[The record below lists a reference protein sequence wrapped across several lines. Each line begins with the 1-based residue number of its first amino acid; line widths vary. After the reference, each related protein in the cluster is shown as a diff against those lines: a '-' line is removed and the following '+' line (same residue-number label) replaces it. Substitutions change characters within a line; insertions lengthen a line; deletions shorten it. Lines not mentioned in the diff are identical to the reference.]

1 MEKLYSII
9 KAFILMIMA
18 ISIGCSENRKEQN
31 TNEHKENPTKI
42 LIENKIGFS
51 FPDFIEINSDNSAVT
66 FNGDYTNTIILKFKD
81 NTNLDNFY
89 SEIKKRVESPR
100 NLNYEKVNGCIT
112 LTDEWGVN
120 VHGEYSYAF
129 MSECADGD
137 DKDFSLVINSK
148 DSIVTLSHGYW

>member
-1 MEKLYSII
+1 MNCII
-9 KAFILMIMA
+9 RIFSLLVLVF
-18 ISIGCSENRKEQN
+18 IGCTEKKVEKE
-31 TNEHKENPTKI
+31 ENPTKI

-51 FPDFIEINSDNSAVT
+51 FPDFIEINSDNSAVA
-66 FNGDYTNTIILKFKD
+66 FNGDYTNTIILKFKE
-81 NTNLDNFY
+81 NVNLDNFY

-129 MSECADGD
+129 MSECTDED

-148 DSIVTLSHGYW
+148 DSTVILSYGYW

>member
-1 MEKLYSII
+1 
-9 KAFILMIMA
+9 MIMA

-31 TNEHKENPTKI
+31 TNEHKENQIKI
-42 LIENKIGFS
+42 LIEKQIGFEIPEFKAVETKIGK
-51 FPDFIEINSDNSAVT
+51 SA
-66 FNGDYTNTIILKFKD
+66 FNGDCTNTVILKFKE

-89 SEIKKRVESPR
+89 SEIKKRVENPR

-120 VHGEYSYAF
+120 VHREYSYSF
-129 MSECADGD
+129 MSECDNGD
-137 DKDFSLVINSK
+137 DEHFSLVINSK

>member
-1 MEKLYSII
+1 MNCII
-9 KAFILMIMA
+9 RIFSLLVLVF
-18 ISIGCSENRKEQN
+18 IGCTEKKVEKE
-31 TNEHKENPTKI
+31 ENPTKI

-51 FPDFIEINSDNSAVT
+51 FPDFIEINSDNSAVA
-66 FNGDYTNTIILKFKD
+66 FNGDYTNTIILKFKE
-81 NTNLDNFY
+81 NVNLDNFY

-148 DSIVTLSHGYW
+148 DSTVTLSYGYW